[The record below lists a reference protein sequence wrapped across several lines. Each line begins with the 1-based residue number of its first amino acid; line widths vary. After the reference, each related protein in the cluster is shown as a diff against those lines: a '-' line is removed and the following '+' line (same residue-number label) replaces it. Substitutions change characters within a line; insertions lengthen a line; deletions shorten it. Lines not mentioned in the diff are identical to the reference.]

1 MTALLIIIAIAVL
14 IFLYIFK
21 TQREFV
27 SLEEKMKNAYGQINV
42 QQKTRWDAVTNLV
55 EMTKQ
60 YTQHEHDTLV
70 DVISKRRIDN
80 ATPEQIADQD
90 NAIQSVLSRLNAVA
104 EAYPDLKANQMFIDT
119 MASIRQYEENVR
131 TSRMVYNDS
140 VTKLN
145 MMVRQWPSSIVAS
158 MLHFTTHDLLP
169 EDAAKADAPSV
180 SDIFNK

>member
-1 MTALLIIIAIAVL
+1 MTALIIIIALAVL
-14 IFLYIFK
+14 VFLYIFK

-42 QQKTRWDAVTNLV
+42 QQKTRWDAVTSLV

-60 YTQHEHDTLV
+60 YAQHEHDSLV
-70 DVISKRRIDN
+70 DVISKRRVDN
-80 ATPEQIADQD
+80 ATPEQMADQD
-90 NAIQSVLSRLNAVA
+90 NAIHTVLSRLTAVA

-131 TSRMVYNDS
+131 LSRMVYNDS
-140 VTKLN
+140 VTKMN

-169 EDAAKADAPSV
+169 EDAARAEAPSI